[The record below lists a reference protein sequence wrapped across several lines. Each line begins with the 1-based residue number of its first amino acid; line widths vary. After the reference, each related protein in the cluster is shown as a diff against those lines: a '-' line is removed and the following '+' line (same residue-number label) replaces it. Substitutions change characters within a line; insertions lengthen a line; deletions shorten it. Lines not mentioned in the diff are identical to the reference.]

1 MTWRSAIQM
10 LIVTSL
16 VLGIAACG
24 TKSELVTPDNKR
36 TPHGQKDPSQP
47 PNPIGR

>member
-1 MTWRSAIQM
+1 MILR
-10 LIVTSL
+10 LFL
-16 VLGIAACG
+16 VLSLTVAVAACG
-24 TKSELVTPDNKR
+24 TKSELITPAGKA